1 MLDCG
6 ALKILHKFNFSL
18 FWIAYRHYQKWI
30 FLKNIFFPWAI
41 SCVCYH
47 WKEKNNKFDSSFI
60 SLCLIAHSKQNPCFQ
75 FKKSRIKTRD
85 NTVYGAVQ
93 LGILARYLSVLDSW
107 FNIFIPKFTLKSTLH
122 LILSWRHISWLKD
135 SSWVCLLA
143 SFVKSQTLQPIKTI
157 ALLNAKFPSG
167 VYFWTRT
174 FS

>member
-1 MLDCG
+1 MD
-6 ALKILHKFNFSL
+6 FF
-18 FWIAYRHYQKWI
+18 
-30 FLKNIFFPWAI
+30 KNIFFHGLFHVFAI
-41 SCVCYH
+41 TE
-47 WKEKNNKFDSSFI
+47 KKKNNKFDRSFI